1 VIELTL
7 SAFFGLVMLAAFAG
21 AVLTVGV
28 IEVVRLWSDGHRYC
42 PRRRLI
48 LRLGPALTAEDRAF
62 LERIERQGM

>member
-7 SAFFGLVMLAAFAG
+7 SAFFGVVMLAAFAG

-28 IEVVRLWSDGHRYC
+28 IEVVRLWRDGHHDR

-48 LRLGPALTAEDRAF
+48 LRLGPTMTAEDRDF
-62 LERIERQGM
+62 LDRIERQGL